1 MFQIN
6 NMPARVLR
14 LNAMTALIWCLA
26 AAGLVFWILKFP
38 MDSASRQSLAASAP
52 KDGSGLMA
60 DADVKAARA
69 WGVQSALPE
78 VSVALSSRF
87 QLLGVI
93 ASASGQGS
101 ALISVDGQPPKAFR
115 VGQTLT
121 DGVTLISLSAK
132 QANLG
137 PAAAGAGGFSLT
149 LQGQGKAP

>member
-1 MFQIN
+1 
-6 NMPARVLR
+6 MPARILR
-14 LNAMTALIWCLA
+14 LNALTALIWCIA
-26 AAGLVFWILKFP
+26 AVGLVFWTLKFP
-38 MDSASRQSLAASAP
+38 LDSELRLSLTIP
-52 KDGSGLMA
+52 TPNGGSGPAA
-60 DADVKAARA
+60 DAAVQAARA

-93 ASASGQGS
+93 ASASGRGS